1 MALRQL
7 YAGASTTVTTSASFL
22 KNTGHPAVHLVTL
35 VARGAFAG
43 ATLTPQIGVSNSTD
57 GVAWVPIADS
67 TMTTASAVNIEIAD
81 GFYFRVILNSASAT
95 ATSVDCWMGVGRST
109 R

>member
-1 MALRQL
+1 MALRQI
-7 YAGASTTVTTSASFL
+7 YAGASTTVTASASLL
-22 KNTGHPAVHLVTL
+22 KNTGHPAVHIVTL
-35 VARGAFAG
+35 VAHGAFAG
-43 ATLTPQIGVSNSTD
+43 ATLTPQIGVSNSAD
-57 GVAWVPIADS
+57 GAKWVSIPDS
-67 TMTTASAVNIEIAD
+67 TMTANSCVNIEIAD